1 MLQFATTKQFA
12 STKQFANQRK
22 ICKPAENFPGDR
34 ARELRSKERLINS
47 ANSAR
52 KASTNNTF

>member
-1 MLQFATTKQFA
+1 MLQFVT
-12 STKQFANQRK
+12 TKQFANQFENLRK